1 MKNKRIIAIIM
12 TACMIALLT
21 ACGSGS
27 NDTVATKKIGGNVKD
42 NISEGGEVNKGEKTT
57 VTASSNDSASQSSSA
72 SSDSFNGYR
81 FIADKTVIELDADC
95 EPVVAKLGEAA
106 SYFESVS
113 CAFNGID
120 KIYTYAHFELQTY
133 PADDGVDRISTIVL
147 FDDMYETEEGITIGS
162 TKEAVMAAYGIS
174 ESDGSNQIVTRKGND
189 RLQFIFSAEDKVISV
204 QYTSHVLDAE
214 QN

>member
-1 MKNKRIIAIIM
+1 MKTKRIIAIIM
-12 TACMIALLT
+12 TVCMIALLT

-27 NDTVATKKIGGNVKD
+27 AQPVATKKIEGNVKD

-57 VTASSNDSASQSSSA
+57 VSASASDTFAASNTSA
-72 SSDSFNGYR
+72 DSFNGYR
-81 FIADKTVIELDADC
+81 FIADKTAIELDADSSAI
-95 EPVVAKLGEAA
+95 VSKLGEAV

-120 KIYTYAHFELQTY
+120 KIYTYPHFEIQTY
-133 PADDGVDRISTIVL
+133 PAEDGVDRISTIVL

-162 TKEAVMAAYGIS
+162 TKEAVMATYGIT
-174 ESDGSNQIVTRKGND
+174 ETDGSNQIVTRKGSD